1 MNMLKT
7 PCSIKCPDTAY
18 LHKMSSSANGN
29 NLKWQLTTFPTPS
42 VSKWSFCWRCCCK
55 ENWISFNE
63 HCKQQHRS
71 KHNFIDLELS
81 NLD

>member
-29 NLKWQLTTFPTPS
+29 NLKWQLTTFPPL
-42 VSKWSFCWRCCCK
+42 VFPNGLFVGAVVAKK
-55 ENWISFNE
+55 IG
-63 HCKQQHRS
+63 
-71 KHNFIDLELS
+71 
-81 NLD
+81 